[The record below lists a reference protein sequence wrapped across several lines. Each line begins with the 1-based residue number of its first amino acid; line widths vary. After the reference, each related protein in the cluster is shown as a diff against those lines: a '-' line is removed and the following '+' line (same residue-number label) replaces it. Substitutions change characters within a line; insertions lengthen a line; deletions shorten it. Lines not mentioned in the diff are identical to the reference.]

1 MRQIADRQKITDFFL
16 EFLRM
21 ILLPNIA
28 VSII

>member
-16 EFLRM
+16 KFLRM